1 MKKIVLTFTL
11 FFQLAIIFC
20 QENEKFVIIKNTK
33 NWSKEIIKFPIDWV
47 PELAVKGFEELLFSP
62 KWKDKKNDEF
72 WSLVM
77 SWNIKSKSRFSKK
90 KIAYYFKSYFD
101 GLMEPNHWAK
111 EFPKP
116 KVTFKRSSKRKL
128 SGNMTFFD
136 GFHTGKILTVNI
148 EVEQY
153 LCKKS
158 NNVFIIFRI
167 SPKAKNHSIWKNLH
181 QLKLRTNFCK

>member
-1 MKKIVLTFTL
+1 MKKIVLTFIL
-11 FFQLAIIFC
+11 FYQLAATFG
-20 QENEKFVIIKNTK
+20 QEKKELSIIKNTK

-47 PELAVKGFEELLFSP
+47 PEIDAKGFEELLFSP
-62 KWKDKKNDEF
+62 KWSNKKSDEF

-77 SWNIKSKSRFSKK
+77 SWNIKSKSKLSKK

-136 GFHTGKILTVNI
+136 GFHTGKVITVNI

-153 LCKKS
+153 FCKEN

-167 SPKAKNHSIWKNLH
+167 SPKAQNHPIWKNLY
-181 QLKLRTNFCK
+181 QLKLQTNICN